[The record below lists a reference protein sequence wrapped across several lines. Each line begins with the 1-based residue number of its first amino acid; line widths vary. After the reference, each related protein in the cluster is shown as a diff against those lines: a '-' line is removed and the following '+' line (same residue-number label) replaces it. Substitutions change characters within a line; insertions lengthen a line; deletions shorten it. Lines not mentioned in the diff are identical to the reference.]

1 MPCVELMTQYGVP
14 LLINDRIDVHL
25 AVGTSSSSGC
35 TWPHL
40 RQDVHIHVRVTHAP
54 VLGSHG
60 IHIGQTDM
68 PLPLARTL
76 LGPDAIIGLS
86 VSTPSEAQLAVQQ
99 GADYVGIGPVWATG
113 SKDVSAKVKL
123 APEGVGRVLEI
134 LAGTGVEAVAIGEF
148 REQKSRRPKLP
159 IQTYQ
164 APEQGPE
171 HRAERM
177 PLQAGSTSP
186 IWLNCSTAQSPRHR
200 ATTSRG

>member
-1 MPCVELMTQYGVP
+1 MNTGKPCVELITQYGVP

-25 AVGTSSSSGC
+25 AVGASASSPS
-35 TWPHL
+35 TKPLL
-40 RQDVHIHVRVTHAP
+40 RQETHIHIRVTRVTNVPAS
-54 VLGSHG
+54 GSHG

-123 APEGVGRVLEI
+123 APEGVGRVLEV
-134 LAGTGVEAVAIGEF
+134 LAGTGVEAVAIGES
-148 REQKSRRPKLP
+148 ESRSPEDPNRTIP
-159 IQTYQ
+159 
-164 APEQGPE
+164 APDRGPDQ
-171 HRAERM
+171 R
-177 PLQAGSTSP
+177 
-186 IWLNCSTAQSPRHR
+186 
-200 ATTSRG
+200 